1 MAPSNH
7 YARTVTTLL
16 LLLEHRC
23 ALIDALV
30 ISDAKDQAV
39 NNDPA
44 YARQVAWNNAQ
55 QKIASLQ
62 GKLRNNASRLQLLEL
77 RQQVVNQ
84 LRQEVSAQHDEVTAQ
99 LTQDS
104 NEAQQAEL
112 QMLLEDINNQQNSL
126 QGQQKMYAH
135 EQAVANARYGEMRH
149 QLSQLVADAKVYAGS
164 NEDHQWLLTV
174 DEEFAPTFTFDE
186 SQVSAEDF
194 ERERKLALTNMR
206 KNIDNA
212 ARVKEINQQRQQ
224 EQAKTINPEQL
235 SSLEQAYLQATA
247 NGIDVPG
254 IENVAEPV
262 HDAAYRA
269 AANEAV
275 LKAFSAYNKI
285 CTTFKK
291 RNELLLKQ
299 EVLISLLSEM
309 DDEQLQQT
317 QKINATDDQKQLQ
330 LLEDYQ
336 AELDIRQKSLQG
348 QGKVFL
354 NSMQMLM
361 ANLQEQQRACAE
373 AFAVAG
379 QYELNEEQIEKI
391 EDMIASIDQMA
402 APNHTDATE
411 EEWEE
416 ARTQI
421 LTNVNKVVSNNLTLQ
436 RRMAQE
442 REQAQQA
449 AATKPTRFKMRT
461 SFDWS
466 NGQSPRGESV
476 YRGGNDYQQGLKA
489 MGLRKPQRGAAREHT
504 PYQGRASYQDR
515 YNTHERYSTSERYAP
530 RAHATYLTP
539 EEERALQI
547 THGNRDPSYRSY
559 SSKQRANTSA
569 HENDAPASATAPT
582 ATSSSVPRART
593 VPAPAVPATST
604 AQPRPANDNNAAAAA
619 TAAAT
624 AATATTATATAT
636 TSTPTPATA
645 GPQITVTSRASRAAA
660 KQTTAAGENN
670 APSPRTKNTLS
681 LRPTSKAA
689 STASATANAHA
700 SADTTAPAAAPKSP
714 ATLDSSASAATAND
728 SATVAD
734 SVSNDEPQM
743 SVNPHESLVITKT
756 EDMLKAWD
764 QLLSADTKEL
774 TQAKQQLLLTLAQ
787 LFTCLI
793 LAQEQPLSA
802 ESSYETAPTSTA
814 KIDQAIEQQQAA
826 YKHLQE
832 LLPAPMDEPLLR
844 ISPLSLEDFSG
855 FAPEVKLAIA
865 CGVIHLQSLV
875 IAANSDSTALLSP
888 DEAAGQYNRYEL
900 WLNALMVFLQMSHSF
915 IAEQQRL
922 VGTLPLSKKLQKREL
937 AKFVPVGQALLQTA
951 VARLNEQYSAMPP
964 LERIAFNHLQGYAQS
979 PTTEVLL
986 PALKV
991 LRQLAQWQFTQ
1002 AHYAALEHS
1011 QNKEAL
1017 LEAQLDAQL
1026 QKSQTSPE
1034 ELSTYADLMQRA
1046 DEQSQAGRV
1055 PSALQGRNGAGIAAK
1070 AQKKSRNSAKLAA
1083 GQMQDDFA
1091 PASYHSG
1098 HMARATSATSEGESG
1113 QDDFS
1118 AVNFLLQGEEDSSF
1132 GYSLRDD
1139 ADAARVRRAVARAFD
1154 TFNNDDEFN
1163 PRAGSNTGLISPA
1176 REQQTERAQQ
1186 RDTGAKSGKR
1196 TSLTSKAAKK

>member
-1 MAPSNH
+1 M
-7 YARTVTTLL
+7 
-16 LLLEHRC
+16 
-23 ALIDALV
+23 
-30 ISDAKDQAV
+30 

-77 RQQVVNQ
+77 RQQVVTQ
-84 LRQEVSAQHDEVTAQ
+84 LRQEVSAQQDEVTAQ
-99 LTQDS
+99 LTQASDA
-104 NEAQQAEL
+104 AQQAEL
-112 QMLLEDINNQQNSL
+112 QTLLEDINNQQNSL

-135 EQAVANARYGEMRH
+135 EQAMANARYGEMRH

-186 SQVSAEDF
+186 SLVSTEDF
-194 ERERKLALTNMR
+194 ERERKLSLTNMR

-299 EVLISLLSEM
+299 EVLISLLTEM
-309 DDEQLQQT
+309 DDEQLEQT
-317 QKINATDDQKQLQ
+317 KKINATDDPKQLQ

-336 AELDIRQKSLQG
+336 AELDLRQKSLQG
-348 QGKVFL
+348 QGKVFV

-361 ANLQEQQRACAE
+361 ANLQEQQQACAE

-402 APNHTDATE
+402 APTHTDATE
-411 EEWEE
+411 DEWDE

-436 RRMAQE
+436 RRMAKE

-466 NGQSPRGESV
+466 NGPSQGQGPRGESI

-489 MGLRKPQRGAAREHT
+489 MGLREPQRGAARERT

-515 YNTHERYSTSERYAP
+515 YNTQERYSTPERYAP

-547 THGNRDPSYRSY
+547 AHGNRDPSYRSY
-559 SSKQRANTSA
+559 SSYSSKQRASTSA
-569 HENDAPASATAPT
+569 PAN
-582 ATSSSVPRART
+582 
-593 VPAPAVPATST
+593 AVPETST
-604 AQPRPANDNNAAAAA
+604 TQPRPAADNNAAAATATATASA
-619 TAAAT
+619 TAAR
-624 AATATTATATAT
+624 ATTATATAT
-636 TSTPTPATA
+636 ATTAPQSTA
-645 GPQITVTSRASRAAA
+645 TSRASRADT
-660 KQTTAAGENN
+660 KQATAAEENN
-670 APSPRTKNTLS
+670 TPSPSKKTTLS
-681 LRPTSKAA
+681 LRPTAKAA
-689 STASATANAHA
+689 SAAKATANAA
-700 SADTTAPAAAPKSP
+700 DSAAATAPAAAPWGA
-714 ATLDSSASAATAND
+714 ATLDASASTATANA

-734 SVSNDEPQM
+734 SENNDESQM

-764 QLLSADTKEL
+764 QLLSANTTDL
-774 TQAKQQLLLTLAQ
+774 SQAKQQLLLTLAQ

-814 KIDQAIEQQQAA
+814 KIDQAIEQQQTA

-832 LLPAPMDEPLLR
+832 LLPAPVDEPLLR
-844 ISPLSLEDFSG
+844 VSPLSLEDFSG

-875 IAANSDSTALLSP
+875 IAANSDSPALLSP
-888 DEAAGQYNRYEL
+888 DEAASQYSRYEL

-922 VGTLPLSKKLQKREL
+922 MGTIPLSKKLQKREL

-1011 QNKEAL
+1011 QHKEAL

-1026 QKSQTSPE
+1026 QKSHTSPE
-1034 ELSTYADLMQRA
+1034 ELATYAELMQRA
-1046 DEQSQAGRV
+1046 DEQAQDGRA

-1083 GQMQDDFA
+1083 GQVQDDLT

-1098 HMARATSATSEGESG
+1098 HMARATSATSEETGH
-1113 QDDFS
+1113 DNLS

-1132 GYSLRDD
+1132 GYSSRDD

-1163 PRAGSNTGLISPA
+1163 PRAGANMGLISPA
-1176 REQQTERAQQ
+1176 SQQQTERAQQ

-1196 TSLTSKAAKK
+1196 TSVTSKAAKR